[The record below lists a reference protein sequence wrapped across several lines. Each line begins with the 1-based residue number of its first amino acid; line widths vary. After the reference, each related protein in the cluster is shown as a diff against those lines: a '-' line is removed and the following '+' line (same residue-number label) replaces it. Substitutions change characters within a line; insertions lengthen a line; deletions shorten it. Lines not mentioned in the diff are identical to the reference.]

1 MAADPDMPSGAIRER
16 RRQVVSSPIGA
27 SFTWT
32 RFLSTLGFGTVGG
45 WLAWQTNL
53 PLAWMLGAMIATTVL
68 TLSGMPLVMHGR
80 LRAIM
85 IAVIG
90 VMLGSAFTPEL
101 LDRAGQWFT
110 SMAILAAFMTV
121 STVILMLFLH
131 KVAGYD
137 PATAYFS
144 AAPGGLMEMIMVGG
158 VMGGDERI
166 IALTH
171 AVRLLIVVMAIPFFF
186 RWLHGIGSG
195 GPPGGGDPLLTM
207 AGADIAVL
215 VVAAVVGLPLGRLL
229 RLPAYQFLGPMA
241 LSAGAHLMGLTD
253 SRPPP
258 ELVGVAQ
265 VVIGCGIGVRF
276 AGVKIREMARPIG
289 FAIASNV
296 MMVIFAGLAAV
307 LALSLGSGQFGALLL
322 AYSPGGLAEM
332 SLIALAIQADVAFV
346 STHHIVR
353 ILLVVSLAPM
363 AFMALNRLVRRRP

>member
-1 MAADPDMPSGAIRER
+1 MSASAVRQR
-16 RRQVVSSPIGA
+16 RLAVANSAIGA
-27 SFTWT
+27 AFAWP
-32 RFLSTLGFGTVGG
+32 RFIATLAVGAAGG
-45 WLAWQTNL
+45 WLAWQADL
-53 PLAWMLGAMIATTVL
+53 PLAWMLGAMVATTGL
-68 TLSGMPLVMHGR
+68 TLAGVPLVMHGR

-90 VMLGSAFTPEL
+90 VMLGSAFTPDL
-101 LDRAGQWFT
+101 LSRAGEWAV
-110 SMAILAAFMTV
+110 SIGILAAFMSV
-121 STVILMLFLH
+121 STFSLMLFLH

-144 AAPGGLMEMIMVGG
+144 AAPGGLVEMITVGS
-158 VMGGDERI
+158 VMGGDDRI

-171 AVRLLIVVMAIPFFF
+171 AVRLLIVVLAIPFFF

-215 VVAAVVGLPLGRLL
+215 VAAAVLGLPLGRLL
-229 RLPAYQFLGPMA
+229 RLPAYQFLGPLF
-241 LSAGAHLMGLTD
+241 LSAAAHLGGLTD
-253 SRPPP
+253 STPPP

-276 AGVKIREMARPIG
+276 AGVKLREMARPIA
-289 FAIASNV
+289 FAAASNL
-296 MMVIFAGLAAV
+296 MMVLLAGVFAL
-307 LALSLGSGQFGALLL
+307 LALVIGSGQFGALLL

-363 AFMALNRLVRRRP
+363 AFMALRRMMMGRS